1 MPTIDTLTEFVSEFP
16 SENIPEVSLRMS
28 EDCVLDAIG
37 AGAAGF
43 GTGGAEATRSVA
55 AALFGDGPATV
66 WFSGTKTS
74 QIGAAFP
81 NSMAMSAL
89 DIDDGHRAT
98 IGHPGACAIPTA
110 LATAETTGAGGLDM
124 LAAVVMGIEVAV
136 RLTETRNMETHQCI
150 ATGRWGGIVAAA
162 VAGRLRGLAP
172 DRLAQALLIAENHG
186 PGLLASQA
194 HGFGGAHVKEGIA
207 WSVVTGY
214 IALDL
219 AEAGFTGYPNTFDLA
234 DLYDRSPNIEDLGVS
249 FAIDRTYFKPYS
261 CCRAVHSAIDAL
273 LTLMEEESLVADDI
287 ESLRVDGC
295 SVAYNL
301 TNHVDPPNFEA
312 AQFSIPFALAVAA
325 VDGAAALQPLKP
337 QALGRIKLVEFAKRV
352 SLYIDPE
359 LDAMFPRQV
368 AQRVTI
374 KTRRGSFEKLVEHPL
389 GDPANPLGRD
399 GIRTKFRNLTSTLLR
414 AERQKRLIADTGNL
428 RSDGL
433 PSLLEA
439 LRSPLNLKAKK
450 SDSAR

>member
-1 MPTIDTLTEFVSEFP
+1 MSTVDTLAEFVASFP
-16 SENIPEVSLRMS
+16 NKDIPEASLSMA

-55 AALFGDGPATV
+55 AALFGNGPATV
-66 WFSGTKTS
+66 WFTGSMAS
-74 QIGAAFP
+74 QVGAAFP

-98 IGHPGACAIPTA
+98 IGHPGACAIPA
-110 LATAETTGAGGLDM
+110 AFATAEATGVSGLDM

-150 ATGRWGGIVAAA
+150 ATGRWGGLVAAA
-162 VAGRLRGLAP
+162 AAGRLRGLAP

-207 WSVVTGY
+207 WSVVTGF

-219 AEAGFTGYPNTFDLA
+219 AEAGFTGYPNTFDLPY
-234 DLYDRSPNIEDLGVS
+234 LYDESPIIEDLGAS

-273 LTLMEEESLVADDI
+273 LALMEEENLAADEM
-287 ESLRVDGC
+287 ESVRVDGC
-295 SVAYNL
+295 AVAYNL

-312 AQFSIPFALAVAA
+312 AQFSIPFGLAIAA

-337 QALGRIKLVEFAKRV
+337 RALGRTELVDFAKRV
-352 SLYIDPE
+352 TLNIDPE
-359 LDAMFPRQV
+359 LDALFPRQV

-374 KTRRGSFEKLVEHPL
+374 KTGRGTFEKLVEHPL
-389 GDPANPLGRD
+389 GEPANPYGRE
-399 GIRTKFRNLTSTLLR
+399 GLRTKFRNLTSPMLSP
-414 AERQKRLIADTGNL
+414 ERQERVIADTGNL

-433 PSLLEA
+433 ATLLEE
-439 LRSPLNLKAKK
+439 LRSPL
-450 SDSAR
+450 D

>member
-1 MPTIDTLTEFVSEFP
+1 MA
-16 SENIPEVSLRMS
+16 

-55 AALFGDGPATV
+55 AALFGNGPATV
-66 WFSGTKTS
+66 WFTGSMAS
-74 QIGAAFP
+74 QVGAAFP

-98 IGHPGACAIPTA
+98 IGHPGACAIPA
-110 LATAETTGAGGLDM
+110 AFATAEAAGVSGLDM
-124 LAAVVMGIEVAV
+124 LAAVVMGYEVAV

-150 ATGRWGGIVAAA
+150 ATGRWGGLVAAA
-162 VAGRLRGLAP
+162 AAGRLRGLAP

-207 WSVVTGY
+207 WSVVTGF

-234 DLYDRSPNIEDLGVS
+234 YLYDESPIVEDLGAS

-273 LTLMEEESLVADDI
+273 LVLMEEERLAAGEM
-287 ESLRVDGC
+287 ESVRVDGC
-295 SVAYNL
+295 AVAFNL
-301 TNHVDPPNFEA
+301 TNHVNPPNFEA
-312 AQFSIPFALAVAA
+312 AQFSIPFGLAIAA
-325 VDGAAALQPLKP
+325 VDGAAALQPLKS
-337 QALGRIKLVEFAKRV
+337 QALGRTELVDFAERV
-352 SLYIDPE
+352 TLTIDPE
-359 LDAMFPRQV
+359 LDALFPRQV

-374 KTRRGSFEKLVEHPL
+374 KTGRGTFEKLVEHPL
-389 GDPANPLGRD
+389 GEPANPYGRE
-399 GIRTKFRNLTSTLLR
+399 GLRTKFRNLTSPMLSP
-414 AERQKRLIADTGNL
+414 ERQERVITDTGNL

-433 PSLLEA
+433 TDLLEE
-439 LRSPLNLKAKK
+439 LRAPL
-450 SDSAR
+450 D